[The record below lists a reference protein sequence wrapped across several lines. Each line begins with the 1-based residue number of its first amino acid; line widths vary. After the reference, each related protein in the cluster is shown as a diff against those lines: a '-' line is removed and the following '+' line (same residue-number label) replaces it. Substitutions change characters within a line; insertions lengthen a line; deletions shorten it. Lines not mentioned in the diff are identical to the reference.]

1 MIDSSNESEIGFQ
14 LFESLNAHNSP
25 IQIRSLKYQQ
35 IVNRCNAVFF
45 LVVTISDS
53 QIVFLIYR

>member
-1 MIDSSNESEIGFQ
+1 MIDSSNESEIDFQ

-45 LVVTISDS
+45 
-53 QIVFLIYR
+53 